1 MTESTQF
8 IEPARI
14 LVVDDTPDNL
24 MLLHAMLRDLYTVKV
39 ANNGERA
46 LLLASQ
52 QPQPDLIL
60 LDIMMPGIDGYQV
73 CQQLKQNPETTHIPI
88 IFLTAKSEDSDEEL
102 GLSLGAVDYI
112 AKPIKA
118 PIGIKIH
125 FHGWPAI
132 GRDSRRERFNLLL
145 SKMPRQW

>member
-46 LLLASQ
+46 LLLECV
-52 QPQPDLIL
+52 
-60 LDIMMPGIDGYQV
+60 DICI
-73 CQQLKQNPETTHIPI
+73 
-88 IFLTAKSEDSDEEL
+88 
-102 GLSLGAVDYI
+102 
-112 AKPIKA
+112 
-118 PIGIKIH
+118 
-125 FHGWPAI
+125 
-132 GRDSRRERFNLLL
+132 
-145 SKMPRQW
+145 